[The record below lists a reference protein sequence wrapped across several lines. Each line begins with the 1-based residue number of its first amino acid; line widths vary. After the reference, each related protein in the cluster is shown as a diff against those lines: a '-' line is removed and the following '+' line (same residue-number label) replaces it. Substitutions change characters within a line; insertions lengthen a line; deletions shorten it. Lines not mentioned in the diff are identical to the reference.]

1 MLRVWMTL
9 SAVWVM
15 FWLII
20 AAVTLASAT
29 PLDPLIVPCGA
40 FLPIVAT
47 PPFALLAIGALS
59 RLAFESIS
67 DRLERRAK
75 KWPPVFRYHRRDH
88 QKPIA
93 SGDQN
98 YPPDAIERRR

>member
-1 MLRVWMTL
+1 MHKTARTAVLEARQAMLRVWMTL

-20 AAVTLASAT
+20 AAVTMASAT

-47 PPFALLAIGALS
+47 PPIALLAIGAIS

-67 DRLERRAK
+67 QRA
-75 KWPPVFRYHRRDH
+75 
-88 QKPIA
+88 
-93 SGDQN
+93 
-98 YPPDAIERRR
+98 ERRR